1 MDIPK
6 VLKLQDDEEFY
17 VISSDGSDSL
27 CLKSISGSLLKMP
40 KSNIESSRFITEITN
55 FTFDDL
61 RKYIQFDEYYQ
72 MMLASDLSDDML
84 KKLKEIMLYHNEVIY
99 GKTYEDPNCEMY
111 DSDFQCI
118 TKYEHID

>member
-6 VLKLQDDEEFY
+6 VLKLQDDEEVY

-27 CLKSISGSLLKMP
+27 CLKSILGSLLKMP
-40 KSNIESSRFITEITN
+40 KSNIETSRFITEITN

-61 RKYIQFDEYYQ
+61 RKYIKFDEYYQ

-84 KKLKEIMLYHNEVIY
+84 KNLEK
-99 GKTYEDPNCEMY
+99 
-111 DSDFQCI
+111 
-118 TKYEHID
+118 